1 LALSNDLSAIKRT
14 PDPAL
19 EWQSASIPNAAPDEV
34 NQRNPDQEMQPLSS
48 SPSPLETEPLWN
60 LLVAEDNL
68 PDVLIVRQALQ
79 LENLPLN
86 IHIVSDGEE
95 AIAFITRA
103 EQDEHAPAPDMLLLD
118 LNLPKVDGF
127 EVLRHLRASARFAA
141 VPVLIMTSSDSPD
154 DRAQAASLG
163 AGYFRKPPS
172 YEAFL
177 KLGKLLRQ
185 QMPDQRER

>member
-1 LALSNDLSAIKRT
+1 LAFSDDLTTTSSTTAFG
-14 PDPAL
+14 L
-19 EWQSASIPNAAPDEV
+19 QSASVLHTAPEEGFGESADRRK
-34 NQRNPDQEMQPLSS
+34 QPDSS
-48 SPSPLETEPLWN
+48 ASPSPLEAEPLWN

-95 AIAFITRA
+95 AINFITSA
-103 EQDEHAPAPDMLLLD
+103 EEDERAPAPDLLLLD
-118 LNLPKVDGF
+118 LNLPKIDGF
-127 EVLRHLRASARFAA
+127 EVLRRLRASAKFGAI
-141 VPVLIMTSSDSPD
+141 PVLIMTSSDSPD
-154 DRAQAASLG
+154 DRARAASMG

-185 QMPDQRER
+185 QMPADAAE